1 MIAQLALYF
10 NSNMVRLKVNAYNTK
25 SIHSINFNSN
35 MVRLKEF
42 TVGENT
48 YLQQDFNSNM
58 VRLKADIWGLLQFND
73 IISIPIWFD

>member
-1 MIAQLALYF
+1 
-10 NSNMVRLKVNAYNTK
+10 
-25 SIHSINFNSN
+25 